1 MIYGQNKYR
10 SFNRS
15 MISRFFIFLIV
26 FILFENVYGKKDKFV
41 SKTLK
46 LGLRNGRKNFGQLKK
61 EKNPLEEMNKKLETL
76 TSTLQENQCWTNI
89 RLRYIENKIYW
100 IEDSSSV
107 HNYTLGGGWTFGN
120 YNRRSVISTI
130 SLSSLLS

>member
-120 YNRRSVISTI
+120 YNRRSVILTI
-130 SLSSLLS
+130 SLSW

>member
-10 SFNRS
+10 SNFKSFNRS

-26 FILFENVYGKKDKFV
+26 FILFENVYGK
-41 SKTLK
+41 
-46 LGLRNGRKNFGQLKK
+46 NLKK

-120 YNRRSVISTI
+120 YNRRSVILTI
-130 SLSSLLS
+130 SLSWLS

>member
-1 MIYGQNKYR
+1 MGEVVNSSEALNTAPTVIG
-10 SFNRS
+10 
-15 MISRFFIFLIV
+15 FFIFLIV
-26 FILFENVYGKKDKFV
+26 FILFENVYGK
-41 SKTLK
+41 
-46 LGLRNGRKNFGQLKK
+46 NLKK

-120 YNRRSVISTI
+120 YNRRSVILTI
-130 SLSSLLS
+130 SLSWLS

>member
-120 YNRRSVISTI
+120 YNRRSVILTI
-130 SLSSLLS
+130 SLSWLS